1 MKTTSFDK
9 FAGFCAIL
17 AGIAIFLYSLAFVVI
32 ARSMPSLGAQL
43 SSLFLLLNGLF
54 ITAPLIAIYDR
65 LRETDASFALWAL
78 ILGMGGAFG
87 AAVHGGYD
95 LANALNVPAGLSPE
109 LATLPSQLDPRGL
122 LTFGVSGIAIFV
134 IAWLMGRTKSFP
146 NGLRYLGFLLALLLC
161 WLYVG
166 RLLIVDPTHPLLVAP
181 ILITGFV
188 VNPAWYL
195 WLGAILQ
202 RGAEVQTQGP
212 RGARLGMPAKG

>member
-32 ARSMPSLGAQL
+32 ARSAPSLGAQL
-43 SSLFLLLNGLF
+43 SSLFLLLNGLL

-65 LRETDASFALWAL
+65 LRETDTSFALWAL

-95 LANALNVPAGLSPE
+95 LANTLNSPVGLSPE

-134 IAWLMGRTKSFP
+134 VAWLMGRAKSFP
-146 NGLRYLGFLLALLLC
+146 NGLRYLGFLLAVLLC

-181 ILITGFV
+181 ILLTGFV

-202 RGAEVQTQGP
+202 RGAEVRMQGQ
-212 RGARLGMPAKG
+212 RGTRMGMPAKG